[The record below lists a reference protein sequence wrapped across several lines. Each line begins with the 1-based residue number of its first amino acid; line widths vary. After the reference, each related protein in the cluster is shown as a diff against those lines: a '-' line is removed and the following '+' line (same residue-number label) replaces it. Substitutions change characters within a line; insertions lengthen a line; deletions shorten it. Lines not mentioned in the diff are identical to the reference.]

1 MDIKK
6 IPDDISLLLSMKEKG
21 LVSGIPNWVYDD
33 SFIIDF
39 ARRKNA
45 FIVTNDRYNDYIQN
59 YS

>member
-45 FIVTNDRYNDYIQN
+45 FTRYAFCPYALL
-59 YS
+59 